1 MNVKFMQTVDRS
13 IYTVMKIVAQ
23 SRGVTVQELLR
34 AVIIPDWMKDS
45 SGKEPKERAR
55 TRAGKLP
62 N

>member
-13 IYTVMKIVAQ
+13 IYSEVKIVAQ